1 MSATVIDL
9 RTRATVFYRKGDRAD
24 LTDIAADLAD
34 IGIDVTVTG
43 RDLCY
48 SNTSAVAEIL
58 RANHKALGQ
67 AIEQLD
73 AWGER

>member
-9 RTRATVFYRKGDRAD
+9 RPGLLPELERIR
-24 LTDIAADLAD
+24 ADLAD
-34 IGIDVTVTG
+34 IGIDITVTG

-48 SNTSAVAEIL
+48 SNRRATLAIL
-58 RANHKALGQ
+58 RANHEALGQ

-73 AWGER
+73 ARGGR